1 VIEYRRILD
10 KSENNGMDI
19 FNQESGWNELPL
31 F

>member
-10 KSENNGMDI
+10 KSENKGMDI
-19 FNQESGWNELPL
+19 LNQESGWDELSL